1 MFLTHL
7 CCTPVWQLPC
17 SGLLVDTV
25 LCVATICL
33 LFFKM
38 DRQYNNT
45 IKVQRVFSFDACRIQ
60 FIARSLKY
68 ARYVF
73 NQAPRGHQRA
83 LKQKS
88 PTAEKKEIFWFY
100 KAVGCGNT
108 GRISRTTTQQ
118 NRTIYPLGGA
128 LYSYCI
134 GYPYNNASYYAFK

>member
-1 MFLTHL
+1 MCLSQKEQTL
-7 CCTPVWQLPC
+7 
-17 SGLLVDTV
+17 
-25 LCVATICL
+25 CL

-73 NQAPRGHQRA
+73 NQAPRGHQWA

-88 PTAEKKEIFWFY
+88 PTAEKRNFPVLQGGRTQEYRAYFKDDS
-100 KAVGCGNT
+100 AVK
-108 GRISRTTTQQ
+108 
-118 NRTIYPLGGA
+118 P
-128 LYSYCI
+128 
-134 GYPYNNASYYAFK
+134 NNAPSRRRIVL